1 MKVFLTGGTGVVGTR
16 AVPALVAA
24 GHEVTAVAR
33 SDAKA
38 DLVRSMGARPVTVD
52 LFDADAVTAAVEG
65 HDAVAHLATNIPPMS
80 KAARPKAWETNERL
94 RREASGLLVEAAL
107 ATGATRYVQESI
119 CFPYLDQGDRW
130 IDEDAPLD
138 HTGVFEGAS
147 HAEAATARFAEHGGG
162 GVVLR
167 FAQFHGP
174 GSSHVEAFNA
184 LARKRIN
191 PFVGPPDAYSSF
203 IHADDAGTAVAA
215 ALALPS
221 GVYNVADD
229 EPLTRAEAGEAVAQA
244 LGVKPPKT
252 VPAPLRALMPGSA
265 KALMRSLRISNAKLK
280 AASDWSPKHPSIR
293 GSWATETGTTSSPR
307 S

>member
-24 GHEVTAVAR
+24 GHGVSAVAR
-33 SDAKA
+33 SEAKA
-38 DLVRSMGARPVTVD
+38 DLVRSMGATPVTVD
-52 LFDADAVTAAVEG
+52 LFDPAAVKAAVDG
-65 HDAVAHLATNIPPMS
+65 HEAVVHLATNIPPMH
-80 KAARPKAWETNERL
+80 KAALPGAWDTNERL
-94 RREASGLLVEAAL
+94 RREASRLLVEAAL
-107 ATGATRYVQESI
+107 ASGAIRYVQESI

-138 HTGVFEGAS
+138 HSGVFEGAA
-147 HAEAATARFAEHGGG
+147 HAEAAAARFAEHGGS

-174 GSSHVEAFNA
+174 GSSHVDAFNA

-203 IHADDAGTAVAA
+203 IHADDAGSAVAA
-215 ALALPS
+215 ALSLPR
-221 GVYNVADD
+221 GVYNVGDD
-229 EPLTRAEAGEAVAQA
+229 EPMTRADAGRAVADA

-252 VPAPLRALMPGSA
+252 VPAPVRAVMPGPA
-265 KALMRSLRISNAKLK
+265 KALMRSLRISNAKLE
-280 AASDWSPKHPSIR
+280 AACGWRPAHPSIR
-293 GSWATETGTTSSPR
+293 GSWWTG
-307 S
+307 